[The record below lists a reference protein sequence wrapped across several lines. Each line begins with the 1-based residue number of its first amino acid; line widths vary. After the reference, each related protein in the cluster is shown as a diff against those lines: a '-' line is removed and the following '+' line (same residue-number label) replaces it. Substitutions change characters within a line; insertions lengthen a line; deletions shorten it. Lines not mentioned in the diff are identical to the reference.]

1 MHNRDKY
8 PAIWAEKEK
17 AEAAL
22 APLLEARK
30 VQTDAIKALQLEIEA
45 LKQKKVSLNDLA
57 MKDIDQIRELQTD
70 IARYAKAMGAKTAS
84 GL

>member
-22 APLLEARK
+22 APLLAERARHTEAMK
-30 VQTDAIKALQLEIEA
+30 SIQITINALEA
-45 LKQKKVSLNDLA
+45 EKSALNDEA
-57 MKDIDQIRELQTD
+57 MKDAPVIRELSGD
-70 IARYAKAMGAKTAS
+70 IARYAKAMGAVVAS
-84 GL
+84 GG